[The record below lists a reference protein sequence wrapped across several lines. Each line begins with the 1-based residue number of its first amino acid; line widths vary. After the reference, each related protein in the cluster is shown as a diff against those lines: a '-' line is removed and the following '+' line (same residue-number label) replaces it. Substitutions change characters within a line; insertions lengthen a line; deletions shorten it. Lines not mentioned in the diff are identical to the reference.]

1 MLKSDK
7 IFGFDKYFKM
17 FFPKTSD
24 PVYSAILRDAVQYP
38 DEPTCFIWAAVYQNI
53 STLTTD
59 FDIEIYRA
67 REIWTDKNNRPLLC
81 EMDGGVVRTV
91 DCAIAVRK
99 GSVLLEFL
107 DDVLGR
113 WVEAGIVMHK
123 KKRSFDKLKRKA
135 KFDIPNFHDTYCATN
150 IRHVQTAFY
159 LLMLGYVLAAACF
172 VTEIMWHRYRSKGR
186 GL

>member
-7 IFGFDKYFKM
+7 IFGFDQYFEM

-24 PVYSAILRDAVQYP
+24 PVYSAIVRNAVQCP
-38 DEPTCFIWAAVYQNI
+38 DQTTCFIWAAVYQNI

-59 FDIEIYRA
+59 SDIEIYRA
-67 REIWTDKNNRPLLC
+67 RENWTDKNNRPLLC
-81 EMDGGVVRTV
+81 EMDGGFVRTV
-91 DCAIAVRK
+91 DFAIAVFK

-107 DDVLGR
+107 DDVIGR
-113 WVEAGIVMHK
+113 LVEAGISMHIM
-123 KKRSFDKLKRKA
+123 KRRFDKLKRKA
-135 KFDIPNFHDTYCATN
+135 TLDIPNFDDTYFDIN

-159 LLMLGYVLAAACF
+159 FLILGYVLAAACF